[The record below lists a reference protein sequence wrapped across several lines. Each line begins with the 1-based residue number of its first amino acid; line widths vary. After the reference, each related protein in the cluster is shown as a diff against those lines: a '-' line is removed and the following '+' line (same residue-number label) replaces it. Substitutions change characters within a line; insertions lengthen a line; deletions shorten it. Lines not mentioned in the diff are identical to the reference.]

1 MYIVLDQGFC
11 NQRINKQDIRIKA
24 KAQRILSLGGVLSPI
39 SKIGSYYN
47 FTNQYHCISRLVPIN
62 CNSSFNFLSLKYKFR
77 SRPPECSTRGSH
89 HPGECTCQTPGT
101 SSSETGPSRSWTLSC
116 FLPGC
121 CSPSSGPLNK
131 YSRVTKRIRLGIIG
145 SAGCKL
151 REHLKDMRGRLS
163 DQFSS
168 TDRHCNNKTKYFR
181 LHLRL

>member
-1 MYIVLDQGFC
+1 MKEFMNSHHLRF
-11 NQRINKQDIRIKA
+11 NSNKSQEWTQNSPFLVYQD
-24 KAQRILSLGGVLSPI
+24 LSLSTASL
-39 SKIGSYYN
+39 
-47 FTNQYHCISRLVPIN
+47 
-62 CNSSFNFLSLKYKFR
+62 SFNLLSLKCKFR
-77 SRPPECSTRGSH
+77 SHPPECSTRGWH
-89 HPGECTCQTPGT
+89 HPVECTCQTPGR
-101 SSSETGPSRSWTLSC
+101 SSSATGPSHSWTLSC
-116 FLPGC
+116 CPPGC

-181 LHLRL
+181 LHLRLWPSRDLSQKYKDYEH